1 MIYDTRRTA
10 ITTFAPS
17 LRHNSLM
24 PVAMETASSFASPR
38 PSAPPHKLWTR
49 EECAVVENIGR
60 IDLQHYELIE
70 GELVLKMGKN
80 QPHMRAVLL
89 LVSWLRGI
97 FGQNFVV
104 QEPAI
109 DLRPEDNP
117 SSEPE
122 PDAIVLNRSFL
133 ELTSHARPEELQM
146 IAEVSGATL
155 SFDLTAKAR
164 LYARSAIAEY
174 WVLDLT
180 ARRLIVHREPAN
192 GVYKSIVAYEEHERV
207 ATLGAPATDV
217 CVGDLF

>member
-1 MIYDTRRTA
+1 
-10 ITTFAPS
+10 
-17 LRHNSLM
+17 
-24 PVAMETASSFASPR
+24 METASRFAPQI
-38 PSAPPHKLWTR
+38 PLVPHKLWTR
-49 EECAVVENIGR
+49 EECAVLEDTGR

-70 GELVLKMGKN
+70 GELVQKMGKN

-122 PDAIVLNRSFL
+122 PDVIVLNRSFL

-174 WVLDLT
+174 WVLDL
-180 ARRLIVHREPAN
+180 AAHRVIAHRDAVE
-192 GVYKSIVAYEEHERV
+192 GVYKSITAYSELERV
-207 ATLGAPATDV
+207 SPLTAPANAV
-217 CVGDLF
+217 PVGDLF